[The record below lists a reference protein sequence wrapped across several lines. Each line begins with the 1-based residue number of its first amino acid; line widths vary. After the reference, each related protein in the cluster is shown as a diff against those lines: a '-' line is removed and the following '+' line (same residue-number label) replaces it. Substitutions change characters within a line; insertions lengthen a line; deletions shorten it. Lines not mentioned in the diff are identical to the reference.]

1 MGNKKEKSKNYKA
14 EPIKEVKAPVDKPVD
29 KPIEKPV
36 VEKPVAKPPVTPP
49 KTKPKK
55 GNVSKNRGYG
65 IGIPK

>member
-14 EPIKEVKAPVDKPVD
+14 EPIKEVKAPVE

-36 VEKPVAKPPVTPP
+36 EKPVEKPTAKPVVTPP

>member
-14 EPIKEVKAPVDKPVD
+14 EPIKEVKAPVE

-36 VEKPVAKPPVTPP
+36 EKPVEKPTTKPVVTPP

-65 IGIPK
+65 IGVPK